1 VSDDI
6 RSESR
11 VQIQNKTVKSFQ
23 SIRIRLD
30 GLQWEFM
37 QHLKNGEP
45 ASSGFCDNAC
55 EEMRSLAM
63 ELVDAADGLEA
74 GLNG

>member
-1 VSDDI
+1 MSNDI

-11 VQIQNKTVKSFQ
+11 VEAQNKAVKSLQ
-23 SIRIRLD
+23 LVRVHLD
-30 GLQWEFM
+30 ALQWELM
-37 QHLKNGEP
+37 QHLKNGES

-55 EEMRSLAM
+55 EEMRGWAM

-74 GLNG
+74 ILNA